1 MKVPSSEHAR
11 ERIRESRVLRMMA
24 GTILLVIGLA
34 GLLLPILP
42 GWLLIFVGLGLL
54 GVKLPY
60 VDRLA
65 EHARDWLKRRGR
77 L

>member
-1 MKVPSSEHAR
+1 MKVPASEYAR
-11 ERIRESRVLRMMA
+11 QRIRDSRVLRAIA

-42 GWLLIFVGLGLL
+42 GWLLIFVGLALL
-54 GVKLPY
+54 GVELPF

-65 EHARDWLKRRGR
+65 EYSRDWLRRR
-77 L
+77 SRP